1 MSQNHSGGL
10 SVRRGGMGVGSGRQ
24 RRGRK
29 LHEGSGT
36 MQVQQGTWV
45 QEAPPGHRLKRNQD
59 KGSASGDS
67 AEKPG
72 LGSGQPRLG
81 WRRDKPKSDLE
92 GQ

>member
-1 MSQNHSGGL
+1 ME
-10 SVRRGGMGVGSGRQ
+10 
-24 RRGRK
+24 GRK

-36 MQVQQGTWV
+36 MQVQQGTCV
-45 QEAPPGHRLKRNQD
+45 QEASPGHRLKRNQD
-59 KGSASGDS
+59 KGSATGDS
-67 AEKPG
+67 AEKQG